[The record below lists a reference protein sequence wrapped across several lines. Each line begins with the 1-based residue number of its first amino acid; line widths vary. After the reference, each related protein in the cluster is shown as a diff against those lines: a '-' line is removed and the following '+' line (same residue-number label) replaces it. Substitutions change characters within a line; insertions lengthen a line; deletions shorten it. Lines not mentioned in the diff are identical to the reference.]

1 MLWPPPHSFSYS
13 HRVNHGTNTFHILA
27 EYFTS
32 YLFSRRCFRCFYFLY
47 FSSSRSN
54 KAIFCYLLFFFA
66 CCFEI
71 FNEIHVWFFI
81 FCFRSPFF
89 FVSSRCTSIATK
101 LFVKIKRVHT
111 YHAHWLYYFNGELLK
126 YFPLR
131 YNELLSSFV
140 FLFSS
145 KTIVEIFWF
154 FQNFNFD
161 IAYVFGQLVPVGK
174 SSKKK
179 INKILCYCFVLMN
192 AVCTVLLIVCA
203 TRSKI

>member
-1 MLWPPPHSFSYS
+1 MAQLFTSVNRNFNVRPIWKLYTHIYIHIVHRSIYSVVIVVVSYLGTLIIYIHSLSISLAHINDKNNFLPNHRFLPSRQKNSPFLLCPPPHSFFYS

-89 FVSSRCTSIATK
+89 LVSSRCTSIPTK
-101 LFVKIKRVHT
+101 LFVKIKHVHT
-111 YHAHWLYYFNGELLK
+111 YHAH
-126 YFPLR
+126 
-131 YNELLSSFV
+131 
-140 FLFSS
+140 
-145 KTIVEIFWF
+145 
-154 FQNFNFD
+154 
-161 IAYVFGQLVPVGK
+161 
-174 SSKKK
+174 
-179 INKILCYCFVLMN
+179 
-192 AVCTVLLIVCA
+192 
-203 TRSKI
+203 